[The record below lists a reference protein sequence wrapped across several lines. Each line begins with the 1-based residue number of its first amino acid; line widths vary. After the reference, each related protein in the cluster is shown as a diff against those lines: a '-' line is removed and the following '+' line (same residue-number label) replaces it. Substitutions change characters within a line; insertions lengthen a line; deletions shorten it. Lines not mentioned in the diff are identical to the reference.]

1 MEDNFVE
8 KVANLK
14 FKEIK
19 EVFSH
24 VPVSE
29 KASTMT
35 SIQIVDD
42 IEKDSFYFR
51 ALEQENIMLNQNQI
65 DAVRQTDGPLLII
78 AGAGTGKTT
87 VLISRI
93 GYMLTVKKIPAS
105 NILLVTYTKKAANEG
120 GFEIFIS
127 SLIVLS
133 AGKLL
138 SLTSH
143 DCL

>member
-1 MEDNFVE
+1 ME

-42 IEKDSFYFR
+42 IEKKEMKFYF
-51 ALEQENIMLNQNQI
+51 
-65 DAVRQTDGPLLII
+65 
-78 AGAGTGKTT
+78 
-87 VLISRI
+87 
-93 GYMLTVKKIPAS
+93 
-105 NILLVTYTKKAANEG
+105 
-120 GFEIFIS
+120 
-127 SLIVLS
+127 
-133 AGKLL
+133 
-138 SLTSH
+138 
-143 DCL
+143 